1 MLQCYNVTMLQC
13 YNVTMLHCNV
23 TMLQCSNS
31 VTQPYTQLILSPTN
45 STTYI
50 AQAVLWNLTPQRG
63 GGVHLEGVQHVGV
76 YNVQYMWGVYMVEG
90 VYNMWGVTVG
100 GFYPK
105 FRSWFHFKLKFHTL
119 LLISQMRPWYR
130 PAMGVFVIRPS
141 TKNTASCLLL
151 SEKNKDKLA
160 SVGTPKKSMDVAVF
174 PPLKLH
180 HMCCFVS
187 SPTDIRVCTIR

>member
-1 MLQCYNVTMLQC
+1 MLQCYIAMS
-13 YNVTMLHCNV
+13 
-23 TMLQCSNS
+23 QCSNS

-63 GGVHLEGVQHVGV
+63 GGVHLEGVQ
-76 YNVQYMWGVYMVEG
+76 YMWGVYMVEG
-90 VYNMWGVTVG
+90 LYNMWGVTVG

-141 TKNTASCLLL
+141 TKNGARDTLWTQQCPISPLVSCYW
-151 SEKNKDKLA
+151 KYKDKL
-160 SVGTPKKSMDVAVF
+160 V
-174 PPLKLH
+174 
-180 HMCCFVS
+180 
-187 SPTDIRVCTIR
+187 

>member
-1 MLQCYNVTMLQC
+1 MSQCYNVTLQC
-13 YNVTMLHCNV
+13 HNVTMFKQCHATLHPIN
-23 TMLQCSNS
+23 
-31 VTQPYTQLILSPTN
+31 ILTHKLYNIYCTSCAVKSD
-45 STTYI
+45 STAWRGCTF
-50 AQAVLWNLTPQRG
+50 G
-63 GGVHLEGVQHVGV
+63 GGTTCGG
-76 YNVQYMWGVYMVEG
+76 VQYMWGVYMVEG
-90 VYNMWGVTVG
+90 LYNMWGVTVG

-160 SVGTPKKSMDVAVF
+160 SVGNPKKSMDVAVF